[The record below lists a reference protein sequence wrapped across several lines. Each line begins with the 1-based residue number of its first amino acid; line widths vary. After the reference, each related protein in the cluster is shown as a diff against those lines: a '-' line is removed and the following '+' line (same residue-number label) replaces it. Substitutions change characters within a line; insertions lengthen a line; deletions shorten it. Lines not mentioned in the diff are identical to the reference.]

1 VSTEPPAPTAPV
13 LRPGAALPDLVLPD
27 QDGVPRRLA
36 DLPGGDP
43 LVLHLHRGWFCP
55 KDRAYLRHVL
65 LPLAEELDVAYVRLV
80 SVSVEPPVAQAAYR
94 AGLEARWTFLS
105 DEHRVLQAALD
116 LRETTD
122 TVHDPFVPTVAVTD
136 PDLVVQDVWNGYW
149 YAGRATSDDIKQSL
163 RRVSRRIR
171 PDWVAPRG

>member
-1 VSTEPPAPTAPV
+1 VSDAGPV
-13 LRPGAALPDLVLPD
+13 LHPGVRLPDLTLPD
-27 QDGVPRRLA
+27 QDDVPRRLH

-55 KDRAYLRHVL
+55 KDRTYLRQVL

-80 SVSVEPPVAQAAYR
+80 SVSVETPVVQAAYR

-105 DEHRVLQAALD
+105 DENRLLQSALD

-122 TVHDPFVPTVAVTD
+122 TVHDPFVPTVLVAD

-149 YAGRATSDDIKQSL
+149 YTGRATAEDLRQSL
-163 RRVSRRIR
+163 RRVSARLR
-171 PDWVAPRG
+171 PDWVLPRG